1 MSARDYLAAVQQR
14 ADAATNGPWT
24 AVRIYHRPESRYAD
38 DHWCWQVG
46 PQGDPGD
53 DDDESFVDCI
63 REDELD
69 ASDLAELIAASRT
82 DVPCLVAALTAVL
95 DLADRWERGATRWAD
110 PLPVP
115 PEVEQLRAAI
125 TEHLTSKETDS

>member
-1 MSARDYLAAVQQR
+1 MTAR
-14 ADAATNGPWT
+14 
-24 AVRIYHRPESRYAD
+24 
-38 DHWCWQVG
+38 
-46 PQGDPGD
+46 
-53 DDDESFVDCI
+53 
-63 REDELD
+63 DELD
-69 ASDLAELIAASRT
+69 QIRQRAEDATDGPWFIDSIESGEHAVFVSEDSDELGWGGSRVAQGVTGTNAEFIAASRT